1 MYFCK
6 QSSFNNLK
14 SLRLDCN
21 NPRPCST
28 TSSKSLI
35 LNLGVLT
42 PAVWSH
48 GLCQDPMLLSNCFK
62 LVVKLGM
69 SNLRLFDGRNN
80 LANVWK
86 SLRGIIYHFALS
98 LKRVRSSEFQC
109 SFAGKIMTKSCENAG
124 RLHAMWALCKCFA
137 LFFYIRMYIYFYF
150 VRISRLK
157 SAKFKY
163 ILRINPRLRFLKGF
177 HFVCWE
183 SGSCKFVTVTFLKL
197 NHLK

>member
-1 MYFCK
+1 
-6 QSSFNNLK
+6 
-14 SLRLDCN
+14 
-21 NPRPCST
+21 
-28 TSSKSLI
+28 
-35 LNLGVLT
+35 
-42 PAVWSH
+42 
-48 GLCQDPMLLSNCFK
+48 MLLSTCFK

-69 SNLRLFDGRNN
+69 SNLRLFNGRNN

-86 SLRGIIYHFALS
+86 SLRGIIYHFALF

-109 SFAGKIMTKSCENAG
+109 SFAGKIITKSCENAG

-137 LFFYIRMYIYFYF
+137 LFFHTRMYIYFYF

-163 ILRINPRLRFLKGF
+163 ILWINPRLRFWKRF

-183 SGSCKFVTVTFLKL
+183 SGSCKYVTVMFVKL